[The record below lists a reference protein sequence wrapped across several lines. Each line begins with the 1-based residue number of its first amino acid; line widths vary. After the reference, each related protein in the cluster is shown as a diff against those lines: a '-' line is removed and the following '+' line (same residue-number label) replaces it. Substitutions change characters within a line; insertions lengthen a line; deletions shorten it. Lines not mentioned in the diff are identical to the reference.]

1 MDYKLTDFL
10 PTTKKECELRGW
22 DELDV
27 ILFSG
32 DAYVDHPSFGPAILG
47 RILEANGYRVAIVP
61 QPDWHGDF
69 RDFKKLGRPRL
80 FFGVSP
86 GAMDSMVNRYTA
98 NRRMRSEDAF
108 SPDSR
113 HDMRPDYPSI
123 VYTQILKKLYPDV
136 PVALGG
142 IEASLRRI
150 SHYDYWKDELRKCIL
165 CDSGADLILY
175 GMGERSIVELANA
188 LAEGKTMDQIHEMPQ
203 VAFYCKEK
211 DIPGGFK
218 EDDIILHSHE
228 ECLHNKKGQAE
239 NVRHLEEEANKM
251 HAQRMIQET
260 DGKYVVVN
268 PPFPL
273 MTTEELDAA
282 FDLPYTRLPHPKY
295 KGKTIPAYE
304 MIKFSVNLHRGCFG
318 GCSFCTISAH
328 QGKFVVCR
336 SKESILKEVKKIIEM
351 PDFKG
356 YLSDLGGPSANM
368 YGMHGKNQKAC
379 EVCKRPSCVNPQ
391 ICPNLNTDH
400 SKLLEIYHAVDALPG
415 IKKSFIGSGVRY
427 DLLLHK
433 SKDEKVNQAAREYTR
448 ELITKHVSGRLKV
461 APEHTSP
468 EVLKFMRK
476 PSFDLFY
483 EFKRIFDKINKEEG
497 LNQQIIPYF
506 ISSHPGCH
514 EEDMAELAVI
524 TKGLDFH
531 LEQVQDF
538 TPTPMTISTET
549 WYTGYDPYTLEPVFS
564 AKTQKEKLAQR
575 MFFFWYKP
583 EERRAIESELR
594 RIDRADL
601 IDKLYDK
608 KSFGG
613 NHGGGFKGKKTNF
626 DDKAIG
632 STYDNPGVGR
642 GAKGKRGA
650 GRNAAEPNGG
660 RGRGRNAA
668 DRFAPKGY
676 GNVGCYDEEKYLN
689 EGRPL
694 NGKFSRNGHAQ
705 QGRGNNTPQG
715 RSNNANANIRDA
727 VAAARA
733 ELRNQKE
740 QGAGFFKDKKKKSF
754 NPNFDTDNHNRKNRY
769 NSGDK
774 NERGSRDKNERGSGD
789 RNERGSGDRNERGS
803 GRGRGNQ
810 GRNEGRGRRK

>member
-32 DAYVDHPSFGPAILG
+32 DAYVDHPSFGSAILG

-123 VYTQILKKLYPDV
+123 VYTQILKKLFPDV

-188 LAEGKTMDQIHEMPQ
+188 FAEGKTMDEIHEMPQ

-218 EDDIILHSHE
+218 DDDIILHSHE

-251 HAQRMIQET
+251 HAQRMIQEV

-336 SKESILKEVKKIIEM
+336 SKESILKEVKKIIAM

-368 YGMHGKNQKAC
+368 YGMHGKNQKAG

-594 RIDRADL
+594 RIGRSDL
-601 IDKLYDK
+601 IAKLYDK
-608 KSFGG
+608 RDMKSG
-613 NHGGGFKGKKTNF
+613 HPSARF
-626 DDKAIG
+626 DAKAIG

-642 GAKGKRGA
+642 GARGKNRQGNSSYGPNS
-650 GRNAAEPNGG
+650 GRN
-660 RGRGRNAA
+660 GRNQSYQ
-668 DRFAPKGY
+668 PKGY
-676 GNVGCYDEEKYLN
+676 GNVGCYDEDKYLN
-689 EGRPL
+689 NGKPLNARNRNDGSQRPL
-694 NGKFSRNGHAQ
+694 SPR
-705 QGRGNNTPQG
+705 
-715 RSNNANANIRDA
+715 
-727 VAAARA
+727 
-733 ELRNQKE
+733 ELAKSVKE
-740 QGAGFFKDKKKKSF
+740 QLKAEKGSGFFKDKKKKSF
-754 NPNFDTDNHNRKNRY
+754 NPNFDEGNHRRGDMSQNRGNGKQNHGNGR
-769 NSGDK
+769 NSG
-774 NERGSRDKNERGSGD
+774 SFSGD
-789 RNERGSGDRNERGS
+789 NRNKGNS
-803 GRGRGNQ
+803 GRRGK
-810 GRNEGRGRRK
+810 R